1 MNSTQALKAIV
12 KREFNSYFHSAIA
25 YVFLVVFLVFLTF
38 LTFRFGGWFSLNKA
52 DLIPFFSFHPY
63 LYLFFIPALAMRAW
77 AEEERE
83 GTVELLLTFP
93 ISAWQAVL
101 GKFLASWFFLA
112 TALFLTF
119 PMVITVFSLGDPD
132 PGMIISGYIAS
143 FLLGGVFLSLSTLA
157 SVLTPNQVISYIVS
171 FIVLLFLSGVGLRK
185 ISEIFPDWLSAD
197 LLETLELFSTAP
209 HFDAFQRGVL
219 DARDVLYNLSI
230 ILFGL
235 LSTTA
240 VLRCRKAAHKHN
252 KSITFAGLAVLSV
265 ILLLVNVLAKKTTF
279 RIDLTQ
285 DRLYTLSES
294 TEKVLAKLEA
304 PATIRF
310 YFSKSHIDTDLE
322 KKALALRVE
331 DLIKEFVYSS
341 NGQLTY
347 EVIDPVNGSDEEGRA
362 ILDGMTPFNFDKDRP
377 AYLGLSIQYL
387 DKNLNVPELSKIVEA
402 DLEFQVTRLFNE
414 AVQKEK
420 PVLAIMTPLAVYGQD
435 ADVAKQR
442 YKEIPPWR
450 FIQEMSK
457 DYTVYQIPH
466 ELQFIDPKVQVLVLL
481 HPENLPL
488 ATLYALDQYILQGG
502 RVIAF
507 LDPYYVLN
515 SQIIQQ
521 GEQPVAYQSSLT
533 GLSESWGVRIDLRSL
548 LYDEANEIAIQN
560 ERRPFMLNFNK
571 DNLDQSQPF
580 LKTLKRLK
588 MSYPGVIQYQATKG
602 LTVTPIIKISKTAQL
617 IELKTGLQ
625 PKELRKTYK
634 ADGKEHAIAVRI
646 QGDVETAF
654 KNDVPKGFEDRH
666 LKKSTKPM
674 DVVLV
679 ADADMMHNSFSF
691 TKEQDFKKGEQV
703 VRSSNNVDFLM
714 NLIEEMSSDGDLIA
728 LRSRVKQNRALTGF
742 EDKKVELEAIYGA
755 QRSDLYT
762 ELNKAQ
768 KEREELKS
776 KQIKQFLLN
785 RDEKARLETLATQIS
800 DLELEI
806 RKVNRELDKQVESYQ
821 TSVALRNVFIIP
833 FIIILF
839 GIFSS
844 LRQKRKVARR

>member
-1 MNSTQALKAIV
+1 MNSAQALKAII
-12 KREFNSYFHSAIA
+12 KREFSSYFHSAIA
-25 YVFLVVFLVFLTF
+25 YVFLVVFLVFSTF

-52 DLIPFFSFHPY
+52 DLVPFFSFHPY

-101 GKFLASWFFLA
+101 AKFLASWLFLA

-119 PMVITVFSLGDPD
+119 PMVFTVFSLGDPD

-143 FLLGGVFLSLSTLA
+143 LLLGGVFLSLSTLA

-171 FIVLLFLSGVGLRK
+171 FILLLFMSGVGLRK
-185 ISEIFPDWLSAD
+185 ISEIFPDWLSDD
-197 LLETLELFSTAP
+197 LLVTLELFSTSP
-209 HFDAFQRGVL
+209 HFEAFQRGVL

-265 ILLLVNVLAKKTTF
+265 ILLLVNVLANKLTF

-294 TEKVLAKLEA
+294 TDKVLKKLKA
-304 PATIRF
+304 PVTVRF
-310 YFSKSHIDTDLE
+310 YFSKSHVDTDLE
-322 KKALALRVE
+322 KKAFALRVE

-341 NGQLTY
+341 DENLSY
-347 EVIDPVNGSDEEGRA
+347 EIIDPVNGSDEEGRA
-362 ILDGMTPFNFDKDRP
+362 ILDGMKAFNFDKDRP
-377 AYLGLSIQYL
+377 AYFGLSIQYL
-387 DKNLNVPELSKIVEA
+387 DKNLNLPELTKLSESN
-402 DLEFQVTRLFNE
+402 LEFQMTRLFNE
-414 AVQKEK
+414 ALQEEK
-420 PVLAIMTPLAVYGQD
+420 PVLAIMTPLSVYGQD
-435 ADVAKQR
+435 ADVSKQR
-442 YKEIPPWR
+442 YQEVPAWR

-466 ELQFIDPKVQVLVLL
+466 ELQFIDPKVQVLILL

-488 ATLYALDQYILQGG
+488 STLYALDQYVMQGG

-515 SQIIQQ
+515 SQRIQQ

-533 GLSESWGVRIDLRSL
+533 GLSEAWGVRLDLKSL
-548 LYDEANEIAIQN
+548 LYDEANEITIQN
-560 ERRPFMLNFNK
+560 ERRPFMLNFSEENFDK
-571 DNLDQSQPF
+571 SQEF

-602 LTVTPIIKISKTAQL
+602 LTVTPVVKSSKTAQI
-617 IELKTGLQ
+617 IELKGGLQ

-634 ADGKEHAIAVRI
+634 ADGKEHAVAVRI

-666 LKKSTKPM
+666 LTKSTKPM

-703 VRSSNNVDFLM
+703 TRNSNNIDFLM

-742 EDKKVELEAIYGA
+742 EDKKVALEAVYGS
-755 QRSDLYT
+755 QRSELYK
-762 ELNKAQ
+762 ELNAAK
-768 KEREELKS
+768 KERDELKQ

-785 RDEKARLETLATQIS
+785 REEKSRLETLATQIS
-800 DLELEI
+800 DLELEL
-806 RKVNRELDKQVESYQ
+806 RKVDRELAKEVESYQ
-821 TSVALRNVFIIP
+821 TSVALRNILIIP

>member
-1 MNSTQALKAIV
+1 MKSAQALKAIV

-25 YVFLVVFLVFLTF
+25 YVFLVVFLVFSTF

-83 GTVELLLTFP
+83 GTIELLLTFP

-101 GKFLASWFFLA
+101 GKFLASWLFLA
-112 TALFLTF
+112 TALFFTF
-119 PMVITVFSLGDPD
+119 PMVLTVFSLGDPD

-185 ISEIFPDWLSAD
+185 ITEIFPDWLSTD

-219 DARDVLYNLSI
+219 DARDVLYNLSV

-240 VLRCRKAAHKHN
+240 VLRCRKAAHKN
-252 KSITFAGLAVLSV
+252 NRLITFAGLVVLSV
-265 ILLLVNVLAKKTTF
+265 LLLLVNLLAKKTTF

-294 TEKVLAKLEA
+294 TDKVLGTLEA
-304 PATIRF
+304 PASIRF
-310 YFSKSHIDTDLE
+310 YFSKSHADTDIE
-322 KKALALRVE
+322 QKARALRVE
-331 DLIKEFVYSS
+331 DLIKEFVYSAD
-341 NGQLTY
+341 GQLTY
-347 EVIDPVNGSDEEGRA
+347 ELLDPVNGSDVEGRA
-362 ILDGMTPFNFDKDRP
+362 ILDGLAAFNFDKDRP

-387 DKNLNVPELSKIVEA
+387 DKALNIPNLLKVSEE
-402 DLEFQVTRLFNE
+402 DLEFEMTRLFQK
-414 AVQKEK
+414 AIQKEK
-420 PVLAIMTPLAVYGQD
+420 PVLAIMTQLDVYGQD
-435 ADVAKQR
+435 ADVQKQR
-442 YKEIPPWR
+442 YKEVPAWR

-466 ELQFIDPKVQVLVLL
+466 HLQFIDPKVKVLILL

-488 ATLYALDQYILQGG
+488 ETLYALDQFILQGG
-502 RVIAF
+502 RVVAF
-507 LDPYYVLN
+507 LDSYYVLN
-515 SQIIQQ
+515 SKRIQQ
-521 GEQPVAYQSSLT
+521 GDKAVAYQSSLA
-533 GLSESWGVRIDLRSL
+533 GLTEAWGVRFDLKNL
-548 LYDEANEIAIQN
+548 LYDEANEITIQN
-560 ERRPFMLNFNK
+560 ERRAFMLNFSAENMDK
-571 DNLDQSQPF
+571 SQDF

-588 MSYPGVIQYQATKG
+588 MSYPGIFHYKENAS
-602 LTVTPIIKISKTAQL
+602 LKISSVLKSSKSAQL
-617 IELKTGLQ
+617 IEIKDGLQ
-625 PKELRKTYK
+625 PKTLRKTYK
-634 ADGKEHAIAVRI
+634 PDGKEYPLAVRI
-646 QGDVETAF
+646 QGDVDSAF
-654 KNDVPKGFEDRH
+654 KADIPKGFEERH
-666 LKKSTKPM
+666 LTKSTKPM

-679 ADADMMHNSFSF
+679 GDADMLHNSFSYS
-691 TKEQDFKKGEQV
+691 KEQNFKGGDQV
-703 VRSSNNVDFLM
+703 GRNSNNVDFLM
-714 NLIEEMSSDGDLIA
+714 NLIEEMATGGDMIA
-728 LRSRVKQNRALTGF
+728 LRSRVKQSRELEGF
-742 EDKKVELEAIYGA
+742 QDKKVELEALYGA
-755 QRSDLYT
+755 EREALYT
-762 ELNKAQ
+762 ELRKARAEQ
-768 KEREELKS
+768 AELKS

-785 RDEKARLETLATQIS
+785 RDEKARLETLSTQVS

-806 RKVNRELDKQVESYQ
+806 RKVNRELSKQVESYQ
-821 TSVALRNVFIIP
+821 TSVALKNILIIP

-839 GIFSS
+839 GVFSS
-844 LRQKRKVARR
+844 FRQKRKVARR